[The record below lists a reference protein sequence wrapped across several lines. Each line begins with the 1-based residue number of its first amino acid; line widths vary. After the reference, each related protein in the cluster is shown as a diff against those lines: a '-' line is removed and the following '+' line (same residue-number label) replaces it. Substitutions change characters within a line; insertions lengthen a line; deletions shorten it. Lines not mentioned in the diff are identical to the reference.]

1 MFIEKYKWGQGKD
14 TRLWSAVTLAVL
26 AGIGC
31 WRLYDKLQASLDVT
45 QTLSLWLSTTVP
57 LGLFAVTVV
66 LLYWLVNRPTV
77 ADFLIAAEG
86 ELKKVSF
93 SSRREI
99 AVSTFVVI
107 IVVIVMAGMLGAADF
122 LFDLFFTNVIGI

>member
-1 MFIEKYKWGQGKD
+1 M
-14 TRLWSAVTLAVL
+14 
-26 AGIGC
+26 
-31 WRLYDKLQASLDVT
+31 
-45 QTLSLWLSTTVP
+45 
-57 LGLFAVTVV
+57 
-66 LLYWLVNRPTV
+66 V

-107 IVVIVMAGMLGAADF
+107 IVVFFMAFMLGAADF
-122 LFDLFFTNVIGI
+122 CFNLFFTSVIGI

>member
-14 TRLWSAVTLAVL
+14 TRLWSAVATAIIT
-26 AGIGC
+26 AIGC

-45 QTLSLWLSTTVP
+45 QAASLWISTTVP
-57 LGLFAVTVV
+57 LGIFTIIAV

-93 SSRREI
+93 SSKREI

-107 IVVIVMAGMLGAADF
+107 IVVFFMAFMLGAADF
-122 LFDLFFTNVIGI
+122 CFNLLFSGVIGI